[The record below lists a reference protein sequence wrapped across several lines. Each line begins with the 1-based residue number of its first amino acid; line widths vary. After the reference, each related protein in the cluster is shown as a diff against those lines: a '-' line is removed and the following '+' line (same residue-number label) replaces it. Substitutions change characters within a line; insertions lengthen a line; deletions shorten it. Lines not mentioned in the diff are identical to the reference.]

1 MADNGNINR
10 FRTALHGFNRDDV
23 VAYIEKTTVAHE
35 NEVLQLQKVNEQLR
49 AQLADTGAALEQ
61 ARQNA
66 VDPEELSAANERIR
80 ELTDA
85 NAGLTAQ
92 LQELEAEA
100 AELRESREEVERLR
114 AQTAEIEELR
124 RQLAEREAAPAAEPV
139 PEKEP
144 EQPDEPSVPQEQDA
158 PITPLE
164 EVVPEQTAPAKDYA
178 ELELAAYRRAEM
190 TERLARER
198 AADVYRQIQSVFDNA
213 NTRFDNGRSDLEQVT
228 KTLQSDVNSMLA
240 LLANIRSIYND
251 TELSFGAVSDS
262 NRQLL
267 DEDPE

>member
-1 MADNGNINR
+1 MADNGNTNR

-49 AQLADTGAALEQ
+49 AQLADATAALEQ

-100 AELRESREEVERLR
+100 AELREGSKEVEQLR

-124 RQLAEREAAPAAEPV
+124 RQLAEREAAPV
-139 PEKEP
+139 SSKEP
-144 EQPDEPSVPQEQDA
+144 EQFEEPSVPQEQDA

-164 EVVPEQTAPAKDYA
+164 EVVPEKTAPAKDYA